1 MCSINQKQYKD
12 LFETEEK
19 KRNKKKLFF
28 FFLVYLHIGRG
39 FSLNYATLYYLLYT
53 LYFQT
58 KTIRKKKSYINSYI
72 SNIFIYTKRITG

>member
-19 KRNKKKLFF
+19 KEIKKNFFF

-39 FSLNYATLYYLLYT
+39 FSLNNATLYYLLYT

-58 KTIRKKKSYINSYI
+58 KTIRKK
-72 SNIFIYTKRITG
+72 